1 VKKSKKTRKLTRG
14 ILVSLGIP
22 AVFIPGLILAS
33 ILGWNWQKDL
43 AQVAERGGFYQT
55 LRLFPKEAMV
65 EEVVD
70 GDTLELENGR
80 TIRLVGIDAPNR
92 GEDFYGQA
100 WEYSLRLAEDKQVEL
115 EYDEYQDD
123 KFGRILAYVW
133 VPCTTE
139 KGCQEG
145 KLMLNE
151 SLVEEG
157 LAKVV
162 IYEKRKKLKYQEE
175 LIKAEEEAKEENL
188 GIWEK

>member
-1 VKKSKKTRKLTRG
+1 MKKSKKTRKLTRG

>member
-1 VKKSKKTRKLTRG
+1 MRKGRILKKG
-14 ILVSLGIP
+14 VLVTLGIP

-43 AQVAERGGFYQT
+43 AKMVERGGFYQT
-55 LRLFPKEAMV
+55 LRLFPKEAVV

-80 TIRLVGIDAPNR
+80 TIRMVGIDAPNR
-92 GEDFYGQA
+92 GEKLYGRA
-100 WEYSLRLAEDKQVEL
+100 LEETIELTEGKKVVL

-133 VPCTTE
+133 VECFAE
-139 KGCQEG
+139 KGCEDG
-145 KLMLNE
+145 KLMVNQA
-151 SLVEEG
+151 LVEEG

-175 LIKAEEEAKEENL
+175 LMRVEEEARERNL
-188 GIWEK
+188 GIWKK